1 MKLVRYGEKGREKPG
16 IVDAAGALRDI
27 SGIVA
32 DITPAFLAS
41 PLYGELR
48 RADPA
53 SFPLVSGNVRYGVPV
68 SHVGK
73 FVCVGLNYADHA
85 KEAGLPIPEEPI
97 LFMKATSAV
106 QGANDTV
113 VLPRG
118 HTKGDWE
125 VELGIV
131 IGKPAKYVSEADAMN
146 HVAGF
151 CVVNDLSERAFQMER
166 GGQWVKGKSC
176 DTFGPVGP
184 WLVSPDEVADVQNL
198 GIWLELNGRRIQ
210 DSSTAQMI
218 FPVAHLVS
226 YISQFM
232 SLQPGD
238 IISTGTPPGVGAGMK
253 PPLWLKA
260 GDEMRLGIDGLG
272 VQVQIVTEEA

>member
-16 IVDAAGALRDI
+16 IVDASGALRDI

-32 DITPAFLAS
+32 DITPTFLAS
-41 PLYGELR
+41 PFYGELR
-48 RADPA
+48 RMDPA
-53 SFPLVSGNVRYGVPV
+53 SFPLVSDNVRYGVPV

-118 HTKGDWE
+118 HTRGDWE